1 MRKCILFTVILMFVT
16 GPMLAQ
22 EPSSVGAFKGGVR
35 AGLTAS
41 QISGD
46 NLTGF
51 HKPGAIAGVFANCTL
66 TSDLRSGKRSSKT
79 INMELP
85 DKKLEISSKSLPVF
99 LALQMELD
107 FAMKGSHATPKQ
119 AGAYGTGKYTLDLGY
134 VEIPLFL
141 KLCLGN
147 VVEIELPG
155 PVFGVNLYKR
165 ERDMYGLIQGR
176 PPMKWYEF
184 SFMAGISCMIR
195 GHHGLNVRYY
205 NSVLP
210 VRKPNWAVNRPI
222 QQQYNSVLTFSYFYQ
237 F

>member
-1 MRKCILFTVILMFVT
+1 MRNLILVFLVFLFAT
-16 GPMLAQ
+16 GSLVAQ
-22 EPSSVGAFKGGVR
+22 ESSVGVFKGGVR

-66 TSDLRSGKRSSKT
+66 TPDLRSGKRSSKT

-85 DKKLEISSKSLPVF
+85 DKKVALNSKSLPVT

-176 PPMKWYEF
+176 PNMKWYEF
-184 SFMAGISCMIR
+184 SFMAGLSWVIR

-222 QQQYNSVLTFSYFYQ
+222 YQQYNSVLTFSYFYQ

>member
-1 MRKCILFTVILMFVT
+1 MRKLILFFTISLFAT
-16 GPMLAQ
+16 GLLVAQ
-22 EPSSVGAFKGGVR
+22 ETSVGVFKGGVR

-51 HKPGAIAGVFANCTL
+51 HKPGAIVGVFANCTL
-66 TSDLRSGKRSSKT
+66 TDDLRSENRKSKN
-79 INMELP
+79 INVELP
-85 DKKLEISSKSLPVF
+85 DKKVAVNPKSLPVF
-99 LALQMELD
+99 LSLQMELD

-119 AGAYGTGKYTLDLGY
+119 AGVYGTGKYTLDLGY

-141 KLCLGN
+141 KLCFGN

-165 ERDMYGLIQGR
+165 ERDMYGPIQGR
-176 PPMKWYEF
+176 PNMKWYEF
-184 SFMAGISCMIR
+184 SFMAGLSWMIR

-210 VRKPNWAVNRPI
+210 VRKPNWAVHHPI
-222 QQQYNSVLTFSYFYQ
+222 QQQYNSVLTFCYFYQ